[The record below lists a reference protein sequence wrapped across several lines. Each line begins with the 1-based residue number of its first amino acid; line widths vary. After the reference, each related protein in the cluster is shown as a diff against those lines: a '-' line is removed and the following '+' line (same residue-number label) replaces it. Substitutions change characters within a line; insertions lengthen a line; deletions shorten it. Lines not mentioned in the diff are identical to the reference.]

1 MLLKK
6 FGFPVIAFNAEGGA
20 GGAGEGAATETQTPE
35 SILFGDEGKTGE
47 TQASAGET
55 KAEGAAADWK
65 EYENDPAKSAEENA
79 AAKAE
84 HDKTKPADD
93 DKSKM
98 ADADKV
104 PEDGKYELAMPDGV
118 EVDQELLDALSPKFA
133 AKKLTRAEAQ
143 ELADE
148 FIKVQQKRGEGQ
160 VKAWGERVQKWADD
174 AKADKD
180 IGGDKW
186 DTSVNDAK
194 RAIAKLGTPALKEYL
209 EASGGGNHPEIIRV
223 LAKAGAMIKED
234 NPASGG
240 AGGSGKPVDAAHVL
254 FPNDTPKGN

>member
-6 FGFPVIAFNAEGGA
+6 FGFPVIAFNAEGAA
-20 GGAGEGAATETQTPE
+20 GGGDPAAAAAAAATPE
-35 SILFGDEGKTGE
+35 NILFGNEGAKVE
-47 TQASAGET
+47 PDPAAGEQ
-55 KAEGAAADWK
+55 KPAEGAADWK
-65 EYENDPAKSAEENA
+65 EYADDPAKTAEENA

-84 HDKTKPADD
+84 HDKTKPASKD
-93 DKSKM
+93 DKTT
-98 ADADKV
+98 DADKV
-104 PEDGKYELAMPDGV
+104 PDDGKYALTMPEGV
-118 EVDQELLDALSPKFA
+118 EVDAELLAAVSPRFKELG
-133 AKKLTRAEAQ
+133 LTRSQAQ
-143 ELADE
+143 ALTDD
-148 FIKVQQKRGEGQ
+148 FIKVQKERGEGQ

-194 RAIAKLGTPALKEYL
+194 RAITKLGTPELKAYL
-209 EASGGGNHPEIIRV
+209 EASGGGNHPEVIRI

-234 NPASGG
+234 NPAGGG
-240 AGGSGKPVDAAHVL
+240 AGGSNKPVEAAHVL